1 MEHVTGEQLEAA
13 SYDRHKGEATC
24 CKCAASINVNED
36 NHGISI
42 DGENYVCADCLPR
55 YARLKEIS
63 IDGTFFAEATQR
75 RWRNSEELTTG
86 YYSSAQAALK
96 RAAEMAEYCWDVESF
111 VEVN

>member
-1 MEHVTGEQLEAA
+1 MTGEQLEAA
-13 SYDRHKGEATC
+13 ASAEGCNVLRECSK
-24 CKCAASINVNED
+24 CKTTIDTDTD

-55 YARLKEIS
+55 YARLREIS
-63 IDGTFFAEATQR
+63 IDGTFFAEATQGR
-75 RWRNSEELTTG
+75 GRNREELTTG
-86 YYSSAQAALK
+86 HYSSAQAALK